1 MKPPWMDDPPVQ
13 ALLAALTRG
22 GIAARFVGGCVR
34 DTVLGRP
41 VGEIDI
47 AVDKPP
53 ETVMRALEAADLK
66 VVPTGLKHGT
76 VTAIVK
82 GKPFELTTLRRDV
95 ETDGRR
101 AVVAFT
107 DDWRI
112 DAERR
117 DFTFNAMYAEPDGT
131 IWDPFDG
138 RADLLA
144 GRVRFIGDPDQ
155 RIAEDR
161 LRVLRFFR
169 FHAWFGKPP
178 LDSAGFD
185 ACRRN
190 AGALSSLSAER
201 VAKELLRLLAAPAP
215 TDALE
220 AMAEAGALDHWLPE
234 YAGAARLKAL
244 IAREREDCARSAAP
258 AGRNRLAARDGGR
271 QAAET
276 LDPAIAAPAVDAG
289 TRGSR
294 RSFKSARRAL
304 STRHQ
309 PLHRPRAARGS
320 GRLARRPRACADMD
334 PAGIADRRRRC
345 AGARPQT
352 RAPGGRAARGRRA
365 LVDRRR
371 FFRRPRRLP
380 GRAEAPCPHGMIRP
394 GLTFALWLAIV
405 VFVVLND
412 MVGDTWIGLT
422 LSVRAVEWYKALVP
436 LPYVAM
442 LALIHARRT
451 AGPRWFEAALL
462 AALLW
467 PSSTVIV
474 DFLYARFFYADDP
487 AAFLDRFAFWWG
499 APYPLLVLGLFAFPI
514 VAGAALSRHPDR
526 RRA

>member
-1 MKPPWMDDPPVQ
+1 MKPAWMDEPPVQ
-13 ALLAALTRG
+13 TLLAALARG

-34 DTVLGRP
+34 DSVLGRP

-82 GKPFELTTLRRDV
+82 GRPFELTTLRRDL

-107 DDWRI
+107 DDWRA

-178 LDSAGFD
+178 LDSAGFE

-190 AGALSSLSAER
+190 AGTLGSLSAER
-201 VAKELLRLLAAPAP
+201 IAKELLRLLAAPAP
-215 TDALE
+215 ADALE

-234 YAGAARLKAL
+234 YAGSARLKAL
-244 IAREREDCARSAAP
+244 IAREEAP
-258 AGRNRLAARDGGR
+258 DPLRRLAAIVSPPATAVAKRLR
-271 QAAET
+271 LSTQQSLRLQLMLEPAA
-276 LDPAIAAPAVDAG
+276 AG
-289 TRGSR
+289 DLLN
-294 RSFKSARRAL
+294 RRAAL
-304 STRHQ
+304 YRLGTSLFIDRVLLEG
-309 PLHRPRAARGS
+309 PGDWRAALALARTWTPPELPIS
-320 GRLARRPRACADMD
+320 GADALALGLKPGPQVGALLEAVERWWIAGDFSADRAACLAELKRLAR
-334 PAGIADRRRRC
+334 
-345 AGARPQT
+345 
-352 RAPGGRAARGRRA
+352 
-365 LVDRRR
+365 
-371 FFRRPRRLP
+371 
-380 GRAEAPCPHGMIRP
+380 
-394 GLTFALWLAIV
+394 
-405 VFVVLND
+405 
-412 MVGDTWIGLT
+412 
-422 LSVRAVEWYKALVP
+422 
-436 LPYVAM
+436 
-442 LALIHARRT
+442 T
-451 AGPRWFEAALL
+451 A
-462 AALLW
+462 
-467 PSSTVIV
+467 
-474 DFLYARFFYADDP
+474 
-487 AAFLDRFAFWWG
+487 
-499 APYPLLVLGLFAFPI
+499 
-514 VAGAALSRHPDR
+514 
-526 RRA
+526 